1 MEIRIIFNFFRRNS
15 VMIKRVVRLLN
26 GAQNYYHFT
35 YIETDS
41 AVFETDAF
49 KNNYS
54 INWTTFCRTC
64 QPPQNGYDIY
74 ITELPF
80 DDNWFSHESYYFSVI
95 SIYDWERVYSP
106 PSLKSYII
114 YQIAQSALYFKLK
127 LNEETM
133 RKIVHVNPK
142 GCMFDFCQNKPD
154 IKLGMVSGVICPE
167 CKSKLRQYGIQEAP
181 INAIEKILYYVRQ
194 EAIGSPVEFNAN
206 AAFIVMPFAKNTES
220 DHAYLYGIKPALQ
233 KLGIECIMGREN
245 VQSIQILEQIFSSIK
260 NNRFV
265 IIQVDNDNLNVY
277 FELGVAMGM
286 EKDVLLISRP
296 EFVKQIPADLT
307 NWECLT
313 YETGKYEELKNKIIA
328 YYQNNYHY

>member
-1 MEIRIIFNFFRRNS
+1 MNISIICNNQRIISN
-15 VMIKRVVRLLN
+15 MIDHVIQLLN
-26 GAQNYYHFT
+26 GAQNYFYFSYRT
-35 YIETDS
+35 EDI
-41 AVFETDAF
+41 F
-49 KNNYS
+49 KS
-54 INWTTFCRTC
+54 KVINWTTFCDTY
-64 QPPQNGYDIY
+64 QPPQNSYDIY

-80 DDNWFSHESYYFSVI
+80 EDNWFSHESYSFSVI
-95 SIYDWERVYSP
+95 SIYDWERDYSP

-114 YQIAQSALYFKLK
+114 YQIAQSVIGFQLK
-127 LNEETM
+127 IDEETIYI
-133 RKIVHVNPK
+133 RSHKKPK
-142 GCMFDFCQNKPD
+142 GCLFDFCENKSD
-154 IKLGMVSGVICPE
+154 IKLGMMSGVICPE
-167 CKSKLRQYGIQEAP
+167 CKSNLRQYGMQEAP
-181 INAIEKILYYVRQ
+181 IIAIEKILYYVRQ
-194 EAIGSPVEFNAN
+194 EAIGSPVRFNAN

-233 KLGIECIMGREN
+233 YLGIKCIMGRDD

-265 IIQVDNDNLNVY
+265 IIQVDNENLNVY

-313 YETGKYEELKNKIIA
+313 YETGNYEELKNQIVA
-328 YYQNNYHY
+328 YYKSNYHY

>member
-1 MEIRIIFNFFRRNS
+1 MEISIIYNANQRRIIS
-15 VMIKRVVRLLN
+15 MIDRVIRLLN
-26 GAQNYYHFT
+26 GAQNYFHFSYRT
-35 YIETDS
+35 EDLFNS
-41 AVFETDAF
+41 S
-49 KNNYS
+49 K
-54 INWTTFCRTC
+54 INWIQFF
-64 QPPQNGYDIY
+64 QKYKQKDDYEIH
-74 ITELPF
+74 ITENAF
-80 DDNWFSHESYYFSVI
+80 DDNWFSHESECFSVI

-114 YQIAQSALYFKLK
+114 FQIAQAALNFEADLS
-127 LNEETM
+127 EEM
-133 RKIVHVNPK
+133 IGAMLHFNSK
-142 GCMFDFCQNKPD
+142 GCMFDYCQNKPD

-194 EAIGSPVEFNAN
+194 EAIGNPVEFNAN

-233 KLGIECIMGREN
+233 ELGIECIMGREE

-313 YETGKYEELKNKIIA
+313 YETGNYEELKNQIVA
-328 YYQNNYHY
+328 YYKNNYHY